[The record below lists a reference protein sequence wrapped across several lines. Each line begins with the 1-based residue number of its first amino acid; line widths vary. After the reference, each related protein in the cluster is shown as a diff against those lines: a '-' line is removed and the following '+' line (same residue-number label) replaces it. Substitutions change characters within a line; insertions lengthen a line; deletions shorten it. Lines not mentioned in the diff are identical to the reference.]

1 MIRRMEPADLEQVA
15 DLERQC
21 FTESWSY
28 KLLEAG
34 LHSDYDVYYVFQQ
47 EERILGYCNLRILA
61 GEGEVQR
68 IAVLPG
74 YRRLGVARKMMEAM
88 VTCARA
94 SLVSAI
100 SLEVRQGNLPARNLY
115 ESFGFRAEAVRKGY
129 YRNPSEDALIMW
141 KREFDK
147 I

>member
-1 MIRRMEPADLEQVA
+1 M
-15 DLERQC
+15 
-21 FTESWSY
+21 
-28 KLLEAG
+28 
-34 LHSDYDVYYVFQQ
+34 
-47 EERILGYCNLRILA
+47 
-61 GEGEVQR
+61 QR